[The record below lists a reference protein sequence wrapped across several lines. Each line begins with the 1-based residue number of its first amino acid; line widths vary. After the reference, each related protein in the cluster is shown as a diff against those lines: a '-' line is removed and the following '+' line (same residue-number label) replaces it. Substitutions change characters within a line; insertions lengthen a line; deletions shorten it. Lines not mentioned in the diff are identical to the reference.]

1 MRRLLLVVA
10 AVVVVDTML
19 FAALTPLLPD
29 YAEDFGLS
37 KAGAGV
43 LVASYA
49 FGVLVGAVPAGIVA
63 ARIGTKRAA
72 FAGLLVIGAASVG
85 FALADSAWALGLSRF
100 AQGLGSALSW
110 AGGLAWLIAAVPRNR
125 RGEMLGTAL
134 GAAIFGALL
143 GPVLGGVASLVGTR
157 PAFFG
162 VAVISVAIV
171 VLGARVPAAER
182 QVPSLASL
190 RRAFRDQRYLG
201 GLWLMVLAA
210 LLFGMMSVLASLKLD
225 ELGWSAV
232 GIGALFFCTAGL
244 EAALNPFIG
253 RMADRRGA
261 LAPIRIALPVGI
273 AVALALGWVER
284 APLLA
289 ALVLVAAVSWGTF
302 FTPGLALLSEGAD
315 RVGLALP
322 LAYGVMNGAWAVGA
336 MTGPAVGGLLGET
349 FGDPLAYG
357 LGALACAATLLVVL
371 RVPQGSGTL
380 DVRVPEHS

>member
-37 KAGAGV
+37 KTGAGL

-49 FGVLVGAVPAGIVA
+49 FGVLLGAVPAGIVA
-63 ARIGTKRAA
+63 SRVGPKRAA
-72 FAGLLVIGAASVG
+72 LAGLLVIGAASLG
-85 FALADSAWALGLSRF
+85 FAFADSAWTLGLARF

-110 AGGLAWLIAAVPRNR
+110 AGGLSWLIAAAPRNR

-157 PAFFG
+157 AAFTG
-162 VAVISVAIV
+162 VAVISVIV
-171 VLGARVPAAER
+171 VAIGARVPGAAR
-182 QVPSLASL
+182 SSPSLGAL
-190 RRAFRDQRYLG
+190 QRAFGDHRFLG
-201 GLWLMVLAA
+201 GMWLMFLAA
-210 LLFGMMSVLASLKLD
+210 LLFGTMSVLASLKLD
-225 ELGWSAV
+225 ELGWAAI
-232 GIGALFFCTAGL
+232 GIGALFFCSAGL
-244 EAALNPFIG
+244 EAVLNPFIG

-261 LAPIRIALPVGI
+261 LAPLRIALPVGI
-273 AVALALGWVER
+273 TVALALGWADR
-284 APLLA
+284 ALVLA

-302 FTPGLALLSEGAD
+302 FTPGLALLSEGAE

-322 LAYGVMNGAWAVGA
+322 LAYGVMNGAWALGA
-336 MTGPAVGGLLGET
+336 MAGPALGGLLGET
-349 FGDPLAYG
+349 VGDPVAYS
-357 LGALACAATLLVVL
+357 LGALACAVTLLGVIRASQSV
-371 RVPQGSGTL
+371 GTL
-380 DVRVPEHS
+380 GARVPEHS